1 MGNKQNNVSPEV
13 LFGNIIRQHRI
24 QQGLTQSDLEGEDR
38 LERSYIS
45 RLEAGQ
51 YQVCLRGIL
60 HLAFIVMSTSQ
71 GCDFVSRIRLA
82 PMVLWLMG

>member
-1 MGNKQNNVSPEV
+1 MGNKQNSVSPEV

-24 QQGLTQSDLEGEDR
+24 QQGLTQADLEGEDG

-60 HLAFIVMSTSQ
+60 HLAQALGISAAQLINELESALQQQT
-71 GCDFVSRIRLA
+71 
-82 PMVLWLMG
+82 